1 VYTKIRRTRDQSYHH
16 GDLRRALIE
25 TALQLVTEEQDWTF
39 SLREVARRAR
49 VSHRAPYNHFPEKL
63 DLLAA
68 VAAVGFERLRD
79 GMVRAM
85 TGIDGAEA
93 LLVAIMRT
101 YVRVGLENP
110 ALYRLM
116 FGPALS
122 EAGSFD
128 RPTVA
133 RAAGAE
139 ARAVLEEVI
148 LHGARSAVFAVSP
161 DSGEDVA
168 LAAIAAW
175 SAAHGLTMFA
185 IDRIPRADLSVD
197 DMIDRMLR
205 MVVTGLQ
212 QGAPNRHVG
221 RLALRSDIAERTSS
235 RSSPAASRQKKR
247 AMK

>member
-1 VYTKIRRTRDQSYHH
+1 MDTSTYIQCQHRNGEIVLKKIRRAEPKPYHH
-16 GDLRRALIE
+16 GDLRRAVIE

-39 SLREVARRAR
+39 SLREVARRAG

-79 GMVRAM
+79 GMVRAI

-93 LLVAIMRT
+93 LVVAIVRT

-122 EAGSFD
+122 EAGSVD

-139 ARAVLEEVI
+139 ARAVLEDLI
-148 LHGARSAVFAVSP
+148 LRGARSGIFAVSP
-161 DSGEDVA
+161 
-168 LAAIAAW
+168 
-175 SAAHGLTMFA
+175 
-185 IDRIPRADLSVD
+185 
-197 DMIDRMLR
+197 
-205 MVVTGLQ
+205 
-212 QGAPNRHVG
+212 
-221 RLALRSDIAERTSS
+221 
-235 RSSPAASRQKKR
+235 
-247 AMK
+247 

>member
-1 VYTKIRRTRDQSYHH
+1 MHTKIRRSKSQSYHH

-25 TALQLVTEEQDWTF
+25 TALQLVTEEQDWSF
-39 SLREVARRAR
+39 ALREVARRAG

-79 GMVRAM
+79 RMVRALA
-85 TGIDGAEA
+85 GIDGAEA
-93 LLVAIMRT
+93 LLVAIVRT

-122 EAGSFD
+122 EAGSVD

-139 ARAVLEEVI
+139 ARAVLEDVI
-148 LHGARSAVFAVSP
+148 LRGARSGAFAVSP
-161 DSGEDVA
+161 DSAEDVS
-168 LAAIAAW
+168 LAALVAW

-197 DMIDRMLR
+197 DMIDRLLR
-205 MVVTGLQ
+205 MVVTGLR
-212 QGAPNRHVG
+212 QGAANSYVG
-221 RLALRSDIAERTSS
+221 RLPPRSDIERRTSS
-235 RSSPAASRQKKR
+235 RSGPAASQKKR
-247 AMK
+247 TAK